1 METIVITIGVALG
14 AIVILGIAVWKL
26 KKILKDLNPYQ

>member
-1 METIVITIGVALG
+1 MEVILLTLGVALG

-26 KKILKDLNPYQ
+26 KKLLKELNPYQ